1 MDQADSE
8 TENLSGRKITR
19 TYWKRYFRSPGL
31 NQVNTFD
38 SGGRGQVCGQYDA
51 TSAWARRLQTL
62 KILSVSIIAVLGL
75 LAFVSIDVYR
85 AQGTIRKERD
95 IQKGLGTSI
104 AVAELIHTLQIER
117 GTTVLCIS
125 SPNSTPVGKDLNKA
139 RLNTD
144 KNIKS
149 IINWPE
155 GRQSL
160 QSREIFIRDVTDFR
174 SRGEVERCVLNI
186 TIQETLNFYTG
197 LIDTMID
204 WLFVSIKSSKG
215 ESVLFELLGYRMFL
229 IAKEKTGLER
239 AMGGSYFSRGYFNK
253 TEELILYAEHNVIG
267 KMFLNSSMEFMP
279 KLKTYYTDTVSKE
292 TGVFSS
298 LIDTLNAKRA
308 IILSNEQRQANVTE
322 GQNWFKLMTNYIDIL
337 LTVQEKAGE
346 NLIFTIEESIDDS
359 ENDLIIRAVTLF
371 VVVALTPI
379 LFVTVARMTN
389 TIHKYGSEL
398 AKTTRSLK
406 EEQQRTDELLSAMFP
421 RSVAE
426 TLKLGEKVPSEHFD
440 SVTVFFSDIVDF
452 TNMCAMISPM
462 SVTQM
467 LNDVYSVFD
476 DHIEKYDVYKVET
489 IGDAYMVVS
498 GLPLRNGTS
507 HADEIGRMSLDL
519 VRLTET
525 TTLDSVPKGKKLMVR
540 VGIHTGPCVSGVV
553 GYKMP
558 RYCLFGDTVN
568 TASRMQ
574 TTGIPQKVHI
584 SETTYDLL
592 TKFNTFHMEYR
603 GTLEVKGKGLMRT
616 YWLLGH
622 EATSKNTEDLPGLLN
637 EGFEPCEGQLGFL
650 SL

>member
-1 MDQADSE
+1 
-8 TENLSGRKITR
+8 
-19 TYWKRYFRSPGL
+19 
-31 NQVNTFD
+31 
-38 SGGRGQVCGQYDA
+38 
-51 TSAWARRLQTL
+51 
-62 KILSVSIIAVLGL
+62 
-75 LAFVSIDVYR
+75 
-85 AQGTIRKERD
+85 
-95 IQKGLGTSI
+95 
-104 AVAELIHTLQIER
+104 
-117 GTTVLCIS
+117 
-125 SPNSTPVGKDLNKA
+125 
-139 RLNTD
+139 
-144 KNIKS
+144 
-149 IINWPE
+149 
-155 GRQSL
+155 
-160 QSREIFIRDVTDFR
+160 
-174 SRGEVERCVLNI
+174 
-186 TIQETLNFYTG
+186 
-197 LIDTMID
+197 
-204 WLFVSIKSSKG
+204 
-215 ESVLFELLGYRMFL
+215 
-229 IAKEKTGLER
+229 
-239 AMGGSYFSRGYFNK
+239 
-253 TEELILYAEHNVIG
+253 
-267 KMFLNSSMEFMP
+267 
-279 KLKTYYTDTVSKE
+279 
-292 TGVFSS
+292 
-298 LIDTLNAKRA
+298 
-308 IILSNEQRQANVTE
+308 
-322 GQNWFKLMTNYIDIL
+322 
-337 LTVQEKAGE
+337 
-346 NLIFTIEESIDDS
+346 
-359 ENDLIIRAVTLF
+359 
-371 VVVALTPI
+371 
-379 LFVTVARMTN
+379 
-389 TIHKYGSEL
+389 
-398 AKTTRSLK
+398 
-406 EEQQRTDELLSAMFP
+406 RTDELLSAMFP

-616 YWLLGH
+616 YWLLG
-622 EATSKNTEDLPGLLN
+622 
-637 EGFEPCEGQLGFL
+637 
-650 SL
+650 